1 MSWEQEKGNLVAHA
15 GTPAALDLPAQET
28 ALDISRDLRYS
39 LIEGGRDMKHVHK
52 YEPVLHQRV
61 APDLAKSG
69 IEAAELRK
77 CRECG
82 KEMPFLLTKKGV
94 WVQLFEE
101 KEPEEQD
108 ILLA

>member
-1 MSWEQEKGNLVAHA
+1 MFVIVV
-15 GTPAALDLPAQET
+15 QET
-28 ALDISRDLRYS
+28 VLDISPFLRYS
-39 LIEGGRDMKHVHK
+39 LIEGGRDMKHIHK
-52 YEPVLHQRV
+52 YEALLHQRV
-61 APDLAKSG
+61 SPDLAKSG

-94 WVQLFEE
+94 WVQLFDE
-101 KEPEEQD
+101 KDAEEQD

>member
-1 MSWEQEKGNLVAHA
+1 
-15 GTPAALDLPAQET
+15 
-28 ALDISRDLRYS
+28 
-39 LIEGGRDMKHVHK
+39 MKHAHK
-52 YEPVLHQRV
+52 YVPLVHQRV
-61 APDLAKSG
+61 ASELAKSG

-77 CRECG
+77 CGECG

-101 KEPEEQD
+101 IDTEEQD